1 MGIGWKSFEMG
12 ARRNGYSCKYLKVI
26 LIRTQK
32 KESCRE
38 SFLLLREYLITHEV
52 NVGVKCKV

>member
-1 MGIGWKSFEMG
+1 MRWVLEEMGIVVN
-12 ARRNGYSCKYLKVI
+12 RHLKVI